1 MKKILIL
8 CGSILVIG
16 MGYLTW
22 LYSKPEHYGLPFSQ
36 APLVS
41 IAQLTGK
48 PVPGNVKVE
57 GQIVRQC
64 PVSGCWF
71 YLDDGKGRQFKIDL
85 GQTLP
90 QLPQKIG
97 HTAKVE
103 GRLVQEGN
111 EPVLEGNSVEFQ

>member
-8 CGSILVIG
+8 CGSILAIG
-16 MGYLTW
+16 AGYLIW
-22 LYSKPEHYGLPFSQ
+22 LHSKPEHYGAPFSN

-41 IAQLTGK
+41 IAQLLAK
-48 PVPGNVKVE
+48 PVPGNVRVD

-71 YLDDGKGRQFKIDL
+71 YLDDGKGRQIKIDL
-85 GQTLP
+85 GKTLP

-97 HTAKVE
+97 RRAKAE
-103 GRLVQEGN
+103 GRVVLMGN
-111 EPVLEGNSVEFQ
+111 EPVLIGSSVEFQ